1 MGEVRGGIFR
11 QRNLSFCRHRGIRL
25 HDMFGE
31 LARVEDECE
40 EVSGVLAGEER
51 GPQETDRSS
60 RINSG
65 NSLNKYCQPQETV
78 ATTNPE
84 GIWFLALPSLMT

>member
-11 QRNLSFCRHRGIRL
+11 PRNLSFCKHRGMRL

-31 LARVEDECE
+31 LARAEDECE

-51 GPQETDRSS
+51 GPQETDHKWPCMQGVRTLSC
-60 RINSG
+60 G
-65 NSLNKYCQPQETV
+65 Q
-78 ATTNPE
+78 
-84 GIWFLALPSLMT
+84 